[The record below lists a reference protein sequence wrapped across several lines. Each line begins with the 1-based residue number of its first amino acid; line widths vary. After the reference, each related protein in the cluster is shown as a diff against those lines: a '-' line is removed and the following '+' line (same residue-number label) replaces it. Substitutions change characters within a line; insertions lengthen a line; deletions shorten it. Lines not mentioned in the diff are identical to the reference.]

1 MVGTTERARQA
12 ARLRAA
18 LSQLRCG
25 QVAKSYKKDKK
36 IMQKVCD
43 GDGKQKIIHAGQ
55 AGAPNN
61 PKDDPK
67 KKRRSARDTGA
78 TARTH
83 PNPEY
88 RVTWRARCC
97 GRRENITDGTVNSII
112 MKYIF

>member
-1 MVGTTERARQA
+1 MVETTERARQA

-43 GDGKQKIIHAGQ
+43 GDGKQKIVHAGQ

-61 PKDDPK
+61 PKGDPVKKAAFRARHKCDGPNPPKPGTPGHLACEMLWPAGKHNRWDTPTATTAK
-67 KKRRSARDTGA
+67 KK
-78 TARTH
+78 
-83 PNPEY
+83 
-88 RVTWRARCC
+88 
-97 GRRENITDGTVNSII
+97 
-112 MKYIF
+112 

>member
-1 MVGTTERARQA
+1 MAGTTERARQA

-55 AGAPNN
+55 VGAPNN
-61 PKDDPK
+61 PKGDPK
-67 KKRRSARDTGA
+67 KKAAFRARHKCDG
-78 TARTH
+78 
-83 PNPEY
+83 PNPPKP
-88 RVTWRARCC
+88 
-97 GRRENITDGTVNSII
+97 GTPGHLACEMLWPAGKHN
-112 MKYIF
+112 KWDTNK